1 MKVNLD
7 KCVKADNRKYFA
19 KNYQYYLMLLIPLL
33 YYAVFKYAPLY
44 GIVIAFKDYS
54 VFSTIWESP
63 WVGLEVFREIFNMKD
78 FIYALRNTLMLSF
91 LSILVCFPGPIIL
104 AIMLNEIREKWLK
117 KSIQSIVYLPH
128 FLFDVRGT
136 TVSVWAL
143 LLALLLLTTI
153 QGRFP

>member
-1 MKVNLD
+1 M
-7 KCVKADNRKYFA
+7 
-19 KNYQYYLMLLIPLL
+19 
-33 YYAVFKYAPLY
+33 
-44 GIVIAFKDYS
+44 
-54 VFSTIWESP
+54 
-63 WVGLEVFREIFNMKD
+63 
-78 FIYALRNTLMLSF
+78 
-91 LSILVCFPGPIIL
+91 VCFPGPIIL